1 MATGNGPG
9 YRDCHA
15 HMRTLSARILL
26 GFAALTITFG
36 VITVTVVVNMRQV
49 EDQVLLIGKGYV
61 PLALESKDLARRQD
75 ELHTYVENRVQEDEH
90 NERVKGELGRLRG
103 NRDKRVREIRRI
115 LESLERVIEVD
126 PRQFTI
132 TRPRLEQIEKS
143 VGAIDG
149 LYTQFLAGPGTTSE
163 TREAHAAVLVQL
175 RDEERKLWDL
185 INKLSDQLERSVVRT
200 TSYLEQNEHTLRVR
214 TIYLGITAV
223 VLGLLV
229 TVWVVITLRPL
240 RRLRDGARRIAAGDY
255 ASRISE
261 RGPAE
266 VRDLAREFN
275 SMGRAVEERERELVR
290 SERLAAVG
298 KMAAMITHEVRNP
311 LSSIGLNTELLEDE
325 LPKGADAAEARNL
338 CTAIHREV
346 DRLTAITEEY
356 LAFSRLPKPKISREP
371 VNTLVTALAA
381 FVRED
386 LAGKKITMTTEL
398 ASGDPVAQ
406 VDGGQIRQC
415 LINLVRNAA
424 DAVVAKGEGKV
435 TLRTRVVRHGQWIE
449 IDVEDNG
456 IGIAPEVLPKL
467 FDPFFSTKEGGN
479 GLGLALTQQIIRDH
493 GGDLRVDS
501 AVGRGTTFTVSVP
514 VGV

>member
-1 MATGNGPG
+1 
-9 YRDCHA
+9 
-15 HMRTLSARILL
+15 MRTLSARILL

-36 VITVTVVVNMRQV
+36 VITATVVANMRQV

-75 ELHTYVENRVQEDEH
+75 ELHRYVENRVQDDDST
-90 NERVKGELGRLRG
+90 ERVRSELARLRG
-103 NRDKRVREIRRI
+103 NRDTRVREIRRI
-115 LESLERVIEVD
+115 LETVERTIDVN
-126 PRQFTI
+126 PRQFHV
-132 TRPRLEQIEKS
+132 TRPQLEQIEKG
-143 VGAIDG
+143 VATVDG
-149 LYTQFLAGPGTTSE
+149 HYAQFLKGPGTTDES
-163 TREAHAAVLVQL
+163 RQAHATALARL
-175 RDEERKLWDL
+175 REEERKLWDQ
-185 INKLSDQLERSVVRT
+185 INKFADQLEGRVVRT
-200 TSYLEQNEHTLRVR
+200 TSYLEHNEHTLRLR

-223 VLGLLV
+223 VLGLFV
-229 TVWVVITLRPL
+229 TIWVVITLRPL

-261 RGPAE
+261 RGPSE
-266 VRDLAREFN
+266 VRELASEFN

-298 KMAAMITHEVRNP
+298 KMVRVIVHEVRNP

-325 LPKGADAAEARNL
+325 LPAGASEARAL
-338 CTAIHREV
+338 CHAIHREV
-346 DRLTAITEEY
+346 DRLTAITEDY
-356 LAFSRLPKPKISREP
+356 LAFARLPKPKLGKEP
-371 VNTLVTALAA
+371 VNTMVSALAA

-386 LAGKKITMTTEL
+386 LSARNVPLETQL
-398 ASGDPVAQ
+398 APGDPVANI
-406 VDGGQIRQC
+406 DAGQIRQC

-424 DAVVAKGEGKV
+424 DAVAAKGEGKV
-435 TLRTRVVRHGQWIE
+435 TLRTRVATKRVEIE
-449 IDVEDNG
+449 VADTG
-456 IGIAPEVLPKL
+456 IGIAPDVLPKL

-514 VGV
+514 AA